1 MYQASWAVIKWGED
15 SQVMIVTKVVNK
27 NLFSQ
32 PFSENLW
39 TAGSNSVPILSAAM
53 GIFFKIGHWTWIPTF
68 ERVRSPAS
76 LSSEAG
82 NLSRVDLPPPPKRS
96 GKCEKFWLWLSTL
109 DSDYIHL
116 ETNFTPKKYFLT
128 TDPLRSI
135 SRHSMIFTVLAV
147 LGQLKRHWKYTKMQ
161 FSASSQR
168 SKICFGFQWIIFN
181 G

>member
-82 NLSRVDLPPPPKRS
+82 NLSRI
-96 GKCEKFWLWLSTL
+96 GCEKQNLIWKQLQVARIQVMETQVEQMKIEARRKLIEQVESTHLACIWLVEAIIVISA
-109 DSDYIHL
+109 
-116 ETNFTPKKYFLT
+116 
-128 TDPLRSI
+128 RSI
-135 SRHSMIFTVLAV
+135 EVMHSWRCWRRDT
-147 LGQLKRHWKYTKMQ
+147 R
-161 FSASSQR
+161 QR
-168 SKICFGFQWIIFN
+168 WN
-181 G
+181 L